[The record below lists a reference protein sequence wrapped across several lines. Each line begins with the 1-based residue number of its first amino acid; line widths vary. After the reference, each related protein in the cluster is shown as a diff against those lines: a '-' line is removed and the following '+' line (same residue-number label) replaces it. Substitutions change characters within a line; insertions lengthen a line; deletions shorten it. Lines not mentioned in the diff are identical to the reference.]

1 MDECGGFEIR
11 CSASYRGFES
21 LTLRRHK
28 PAHTQAIGYG
38 RAFFVYSEQVRMGY
52 SGTPG
57 RSAYSARTVFLE
69 GEIALQEH
77 IPKLNVYICSTYN

>member
-21 LTLRRHK
+21 LTLRPRNPLILGFRVK
-28 PAHTQAIGYG
+28 AG
-38 RAFFVYSEQVRMGY
+38 FFVYSEQVRMGY